1 MVKDYISI
9 LASIKKYRKDR
20 LPFYLAQKLV
30 EAEDENTVLDNF
42 MNFLNSTDQAFST
55 QNPVGHLTGSA
66 FVVNWDLSKIVLT
79 LHAKLKKWI
88 QLGGHADGHPFLHEV
103 ALREAH
109 EESGL
114 KELDFLRWQEES
126 EPCPFDFTIHQIPSF
141 GALGPHLHYD
151 VSYIFV
157 AKDLSLIQSIESTDL
172 AWFSLQEAYNA
183 CAPDMH
189 RQLRKLESVLSLAK
203 TAQLT

>member
-1 MVKDYISI
+1 MQKDYSSI
-9 LASIKKYRKDR
+9 LASIKKYRKER
-20 LPFYLAQKLV
+20 LPFYLAQKQV
-30 EAEDENTVLDNF
+30 EAVDEDAVLDDF
-42 MNFLNSTDQAFST
+42 MSFLNSTGEAFST

-66 FVVNWDLSKIVLT
+66 FVLNWDLSKIVLT
-79 LHAKLKKWI
+79 LHTKLKRWI

-114 KELDFLRWQEES
+114 EKIEFLKVREES
-126 EPCPFDFTIHQIPSF
+126 DTCPFDFTIHQIPSF
-141 GALGPHLHYD
+141 GALPAHLHYD

-157 AKDLSLIQSIESTDL
+157 AKDANLIQTVESTDL
-172 AWFSLQEAYNA
+172 AWFSLQEAYGV

-189 RQLRKLESVLSLAK
+189 RQLRKLESLLSVAK
-203 TAQLT
+203 SRRLT